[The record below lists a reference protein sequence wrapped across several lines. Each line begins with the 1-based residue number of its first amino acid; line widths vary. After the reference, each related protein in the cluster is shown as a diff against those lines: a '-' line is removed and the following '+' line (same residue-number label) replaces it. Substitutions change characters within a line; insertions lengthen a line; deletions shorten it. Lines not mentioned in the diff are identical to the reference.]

1 MNNLIHKLNKVFDN
15 RIRLGIM
22 SILVVNEWV
31 PFKELKNILELTD
44 GNLAS
49 HISNLEKEKY
59 VEFKKEFVGKKPKTS
74 YKATV
79 QGKQAFE
86 DHLAILE
93 SFIKKNSSS

>member
-1 MNNLIHKLNKVFDN
+1 MVQKFTLHKRTMNNLIHKLNKVFDN

-49 HISNLEKEKY
+49 HISNLEKEKLSLIHISEPTRPY
-59 VEFKKEFVGKKPKTS
+59 
-74 YKATV
+74 
-79 QGKQAFE
+79 
-86 DHLAILE
+86 
-93 SFIKKNSSS
+93 